1 MIIMHAIEVFLPY
14 DISEASSNYIKLA
27 GVTTQFVMCYFHW
40 WASLVTAM
48 LVPTMNMLS
57 RFLFYDEQFNTLKAI
72 MTGLMI
78 GVWIWFMR
86 MCFVQVGMYYVEAE
100 ILRIGND
107 SLLDNLE
114 EGVII

>member
-1 MIIMHAIEVFLPY
+1 
-14 DISEASSNYIKLA
+14 
-27 GVTTQFVMCYFHW
+27 
-40 WASLVTAM
+40 M

-57 RFLFYDEQFNTLKAI
+57 RFLFYDEEFNTLKAI
-72 MTGLMI
+72 MTGVMI

-107 SLLDNLE
+107 SLLDSLE
-114 EGVII
+114 EGVIIQNEQTREIIYINQAATKVKGSQLVDTFGHSSIVHELEKGEIDQE